1 METRSSAHSS
11 AIICSSSSIHLDSG
25 LIQVDLR
32 IQQTLD
38 FDYSENDRFR
48 HAISMLMIA
57 LPINVRFVCRAIYT
71 PTLHKQCQTTF
82 RWGWVGGWVD
92 GSVLQ
97 ADALKVRAIIDL

>member
-1 METRSSAHSS
+1 MNKFYGHKNDDRLSSMPKKPSQKKTKIRLETRSSPHSS

-48 HAISMLMIA
+48 RPLA
-57 LPINVRFVCRAIYT
+57 C
-71 PTLHKQCQTTF
+71 
-82 RWGWVGGWVD
+82 
-92 GSVLQ
+92 
-97 ADALKVRAIIDL
+97 